1 MDPNVE
7 NGSMQGDEVLGW
19 GKSLPVPSVQEM
31 VRKDSRCVP
40 ERYIQ
45 EHKDRPIEPEMCPN
59 SSEIPVINFSL
70 LVNGD
75 EDERRK
81 LDLACK
87 EWGFFQITNHDV
99 SEEVIKQMKAAVAA
113 FFELPLEEKR
123 NYAMAAND
131 IHGYGQGFV
140 VSEHQKLDWC
150 DLMFLVTSPPK
161 YKKMKYWPVT
171 IPGFKEAVEQY
182 SAEIL
187 KLTED
192 IFANMS
198 LLMGMDKDALKRLH
212 GAMMKQGIRMNY
224 YPACSR
230 PELVLGVGP
239 HSDAS
244 SITFLLQDDDITGLQ
259 IRHEEGWVPVK
270 PIPNAIVV
278 NIGDVIESWS
288 NGVYKSIEHRAVTS
302 VTAARMSI
310 ATFVIPDDDVELG
323 PVETMVDDYNRP
335 VMYKSIKYG
344 DYLRYTFSKKMDGK
358 ANTELLK
365 VGLESN

>member
-31 VRKDSRCVP
+31 VRKDSQCVP

-45 EHKDRPIEPEMCPN
+45 EHKDRPVETEICPT

-131 IHGYGQGFV
+131 IHGYGQGYV

-161 YKKMKYWPVT
+161 YQKMKYWPVT

-182 SAEIL
+182 STEIL

-192 IFANMS
+192 IFANIS

-212 GAMMKQGIRMNY
+212 GEMMKQGIRMNY
-224 YPACSR
+224 YPTCSR

-323 PVETMVDDYNRP
+323 PVETMADDYNRP
-335 VMYKSIKYG
+335 KMYKAIKYV
-344 DYLRYTFSKKMDGK
+344 DYLRHTLSKKMDGK

-365 VGLESN
+365 VEIESN